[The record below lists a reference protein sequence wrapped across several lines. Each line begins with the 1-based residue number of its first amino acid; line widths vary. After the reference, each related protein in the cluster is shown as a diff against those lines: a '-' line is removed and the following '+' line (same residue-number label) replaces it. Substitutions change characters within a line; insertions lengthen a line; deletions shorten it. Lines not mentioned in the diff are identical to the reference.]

1 MRISHPLRLTFIED
15 YRGGKK
21 ETEGDFRYNPS
32 LREFQKKYKKIQN
45 YFYFF
50 LTGAQISVFSSSG
63 LT

>member
-1 MRISHPLRLTFIED
+1 MDNLPL
-15 YRGGKK
+15 K
-21 ETEGDFRYNPS
+21 EI
-32 LREFQKKYKKIQN
+32 QKIYEKIQD